1 MAFGIAL
8 SGISAAQTDLD
19 VTANNIANSQT
30 TGYKESRTE
39 FAELFSTSL
48 QGVSSLQP
56 GNGVRV
62 SKIAQQFSQGNIQT
76 SSNSLDMAINGS
88 GFFVV
93 SDGGALQYTRAG
105 AFTTDANGI
114 VTNAAGQRLQVY
126 PALNN
131 GSFNTSTM
139 GDLQVQTTQSAPAA
153 TTSAQTI
160 FNLPANAAQPT
171 VATFDPADA
180 SSYNN
185 ATSVTVYDS
194 LGAAHTSTLYFVK
207 TATANQWDTRLY
219 VDGTAVGT
227 TVVPPALPV
236 YTQTLTYSSS
246 GALTSP
252 AGGLVNYGTYTPT
265 TGANPLNID
274 FDFSKTSQYGNS
286 FGVTSVAQDGYT
298 TGQLTGISVDSTG
311 VVQANFTNGQSVPLG
326 QVALVNFANPQGLQ
340 KVDGTNW
347 VETFSSGQSVLG
359 ESGASGF
366 GQLQSGA
373 VEASNVDVTKQ
384 LVNMIVAQ
392 RNYQANAQMISTEK
406 SMTETVMNMAR

>member
-19 VTANNIANSQT
+19 VTANNIANSET

-62 SKIAQQFSQGNIQT
+62 SRIAQQFGQGNIKT

-93 SDGGALQYTRAG
+93 SDAGALQYTRAG

-114 VTNAAGQRLQVY
+114 VVNAAGQRLQVY

-139 GDLQVQTTQSAPAA
+139 GDLQVQTNQSAPAA
-153 TTSAQTI
+153 TTSAATI
-160 FNLPANAAQPT
+160 FNLPANAAQPAS
-171 VATFDPADA
+171 ATFDPADA
-180 SSYNN
+180 TSYNN

-194 LGAAHTSTLYFVK
+194 LGAAHTSTMYFVK
-207 TATANQWDTRLY
+207 TATANQWQSRLY
-219 VDGTAVGT
+219 VDGAAVGT
-227 TVVPPALPV
+227 GTPAV
-236 YTQTLTYSSS
+236 FTQALTYSSS
-246 GALTSP
+246 GALTTP
-252 AGGLVNYGTYTPT
+252 AGGQVNFGIYTPT

-274 FDFSKTSQYGNS
+274 FDFSQSTQYGNS
-286 FGVTSVAQDGYT
+286 FGVTSVSQDGFT
-298 TGQLTGISVDSTG
+298 TGQLTGITVDATG
-311 VVQANFTNGQSVPLG
+311 VVQANFTNGQSTSLG
-326 QVALVNFANPQGLQ
+326 QVSLVNFANPQGMQ

-347 VETFSSGQSVLG
+347 VETFGSGQPVLG
-359 ESGASGF
+359 TSGASGF

-373 VEASNVDVTKQ
+373 VEASNVDITKQ

-406 SMTETVMNMAR
+406 SITETIINMSR

>member
-19 VTANNIANSQT
+19 VTANNIANSET
-30 TGYKESRTE
+30 TGFKESRSE

-62 SKIAQQFSQGNIQT
+62 SRVAQQFSQGNIKT

-93 SDGGALQYTRAG
+93 SDNGALQYSRAG
-105 AFTTDANGI
+105 AFSPDASGN
-114 VTNAAGQRLQVY
+114 VVNAAGQSLQVY
-126 PALNN
+126 PALSN
-131 GSFNTSTM
+131 GGFNTSTLTN
-139 GDLQVQTTQSAPAA
+139 LQLQTSQSAPSA
-153 TTSAQTI
+153 TTSAETI
-160 FNLPANAAQPT
+160 FNLPANASQPT

-207 TATANQWDTRLY
+207 TATANQWDTHLY
-219 VDGTAVGT
+219 VDGTAVGG
-227 TVVPPALPV
+227 A
-236 YTQTLTYSSS
+236 QTLSYSSS
-246 GALTSP
+246 GALTTP
-252 AGGLVNYGTYTPT
+252 AGGQVNFGTYTPT
-265 TGANPLNID
+265 TGANALSVD
-274 FDFSKTSQYGNS
+274 FNFSNSTQYGNS
-286 FGVTSVAQDGYT
+286 FGVTSVIQNGYT
-298 TGQLTGISVDSTG
+298 TGQLTGITVDATG
-311 VVQANFTNGQSVPLG
+311 VVQANFTNGQAVSLG

-347 VETFSSGQSVLG
+347 VETFASGQPVRG

-406 SMTETVMNMAR
+406 SITETIINMAR

>member
-8 SGISAAQTDLD
+8 SGISSAQTDLD
-19 VTANNIANSQT
+19 VTANNIANSET

-62 SKIAQQFSQGNIQT
+62 SRIAQQFSQGNIKT

-93 SDGGALQYTRAG
+93 SDSGASQYTRAG
-105 AFTTDANGI
+105 AFSTDANGT
-114 VTNAAGQRLQVY
+114 VVNSAGQRLQVY
-126 PALNN
+126 PALSN
-131 GSFNTSTM
+131 GAFNTSTM
-139 GDLQVQTTQSAPAA
+139 SDLQVQTTQSPPAA
-153 TTSAQTI
+153 TTSAQTV
-160 FNLPANAAQPT
+160 FNLPANATQPT
-171 VATFDPADA
+171 VAVFDPTDA
-180 SSYNN
+180 ASYNN

-207 TATANQWDTRLY
+207 TATANQWESRLH
-219 VDGTAVGT
+219 VDGTAVGA
-227 TVVPPALPV
+227 P
-236 YTQTLTYSSS
+236 QTLAYSSA
-246 GALTSP
+246 GALTTP
-252 AGGLVNYGTYTPT
+252 AGGQVNFGTYTPT
-265 TGANPLNID
+265 TGANALNID
-274 FDFSKTSQYGNS
+274 FDFSMTSQYGNS
-286 FGVTSVAQDGYT
+286 FGVTSVSQDGFT
-298 TGQLTGISVDSTG
+298 TGQITGITVDSTG
-311 VVQANFTNGQSVPLG
+311 VVQANFTNGQSTSLG

-347 VETFSSGQSVLG
+347 AETFGSGQPVLG
-359 ESGASGF
+359 QSGASGF

-406 SMTETVMNMAR
+406 SITETIINMAR